1 MKKGLIALVLSA
13 FISNAYAVKVDRH
26 ELEIKYL
33 NDGSRIACY
42 ETFRNKLNPH
52 FFHDVHLNFVPSDNH
67 LKEWSMRDELKYIE
81 KFEYMK
87 NAEALASAI
96 KKDLEVLE
104 KKLDA
109 EINISKEKLEDNLI
123 IDIRDIVDWNTD
135 GTEIALS
142 LANGNELYTT
152 QTQNIYAPKF
162 KNYVGFN
169 EIQSVEET
177 ETEIHIT
184 AKDGNVYT
192 IEK

>member
-1 MKKGLIALVLSA
+1 MCKRNKIHAVPIILFTLLCILSLVNFVLMR
-13 FISNAYAVKVDRH
+13 YERRH
-26 ELEIKYL
+26 PKELELQNIKVTDDSIL
-33 NDGSRIACY
+33 LSIN
-42 ETFRNKLNPH
+42 NQQL
-52 FFHDVHLNFVPSDNH
+52 
-67 LKEWSMRDELKYIE
+67 
-81 KFEYMK
+81 
-87 NAEALASAI
+87 
-96 KKDLEVLE
+96 
-104 KKLDA
+104 
-109 EINISKEKLEDNLI
+109 NISKEKLEDNLI

>member
-1 MKKGLIALVLSA
+1 MCKKNKIDIIPIILFTLLCILSLVNFVLMR
-13 FISNAYAVKVDRH
+13 YERRH
-26 ELEIKYL
+26 PKELELQNIKVTDDSIL
-33 NDGSRIACY
+33 LSIN
-42 ETFRNKLNPH
+42 NQQL
-52 FFHDVHLNFVPSDNH
+52 
-67 LKEWSMRDELKYIE
+67 
-81 KFEYMK
+81 
-87 NAEALASAI
+87 
-96 KKDLEVLE
+96 
-104 KKLDA
+104 
-109 EINISKEKLEDNLI
+109 NISKEKLEDNLI

>member
-1 MKKGLIALVLSA
+1 MCKRNKIDIIPIILFTLLCILSLVNFVLMR
-13 FISNAYAVKVDRH
+13 YERRH
-26 ELEIKYL
+26 PKELELQNIKVTDDSIL
-33 NDGSRIACY
+33 LSIN
-42 ETFRNKLNPH
+42 NQQL
-52 FFHDVHLNFVPSDNH
+52 
-67 LKEWSMRDELKYIE
+67 
-81 KFEYMK
+81 
-87 NAEALASAI
+87 
-96 KKDLEVLE
+96 
-104 KKLDA
+104 
-109 EINISKEKLEDNLI
+109 NISKEKLEDNLV

-142 LANGNELYTT
+142 LAKGNELYTT

-184 AKDGNVYT
+184 TKDGNIYT

>member
-1 MKKGLIALVLSA
+1 MCKKNKIDIIPIILFTLLCILSLVNFVLMR
-13 FISNAYAVKVDRH
+13 YEHRH
-26 ELEIKYL
+26 PKELELQNIKVTDDSIL
-33 NDGSRIACY
+33 LSIN
-42 ETFRNKLNPH
+42 NQQL
-52 FFHDVHLNFVPSDNH
+52 
-67 LKEWSMRDELKYIE
+67 
-81 KFEYMK
+81 
-87 NAEALASAI
+87 
-96 KKDLEVLE
+96 
-104 KKLDA
+104 
-109 EINISKEKLEDNLI
+109 NISKEKLEDNLI

-184 AKDGNVYT
+184 TKDGHVYT

>member
-1 MKKGLIALVLSA
+1 MCKKNKIDIIPIILFTLLCILSLVNFVLMR
-13 FISNAYAVKVDRH
+13 YECRH
-26 ELEIKYL
+26 PKELELQNIKVTDDSIL
-33 NDGSRIACY
+33 LSIN
-42 ETFRNKLNPH
+42 NQQL
-52 FFHDVHLNFVPSDNH
+52 
-67 LKEWSMRDELKYIE
+67 
-81 KFEYMK
+81 
-87 NAEALASAI
+87 
-96 KKDLEVLE
+96 
-104 KKLDA
+104 
-109 EINISKEKLEDNLI
+109 NISKEKLEDNLI

-142 LANGNELYTT
+142 LAKGNELYTT

-184 AKDGNVYT
+184 TKDGNIYT

>member
-1 MKKGLIALVLSA
+1 MCKRNKIDIIPIILFTLLCILSLVNFVLMR
-13 FISNAYAVKVDRH
+13 YERRH
-26 ELEIKYL
+26 PKELELQNIKVTDDSIL
-33 NDGSRIACY
+33 LSIN
-42 ETFRNKLNPH
+42 NQQL
-52 FFHDVHLNFVPSDNH
+52 
-67 LKEWSMRDELKYIE
+67 
-81 KFEYMK
+81 
-87 NAEALASAI
+87 
-96 KKDLEVLE
+96 
-104 KKLDA
+104 
-109 EINISKEKLEDNLI
+109 NISKEKLEDNLI